1 MHKVA
6 VIVGSIRAESINKQL
21 ARALAKLAEG
31 KLQLETVQI
40 DDLPLFNQDNE
51 ATPPPQIERIKA
63 QIRSA
68 DGVLFVTPEH
78 NRSIPAALKNA
89 IDWASRPSKESA
101 FKGKVGAITGTSR
114 GRLSSAIAQSHLR
127 VIAGCQLD
135 AMVTSPEAYINFT
148 DTLIDV
154 DANITDE
161 TARNVLI
168 RFIDGLIRLIEQRS
182 KA

>member
-1 MHKVA
+1 MRKVA
-6 VIVGSIRAESINKQL
+6 VIVGSIRAESINKKL

-31 KLQLETVQI
+31 RLEFDTVRI

-51 ATPPPQIERIKA
+51 TSPPPPVVRIKT

-68 DGVLFVTPEH
+68 DGILFVTPEH

-89 IDWASRPSKESA
+89 IDWASRPPRESA
-101 FKGKVGAITGTSR
+101 FAGKVGAIIGTSR
-114 GRLSSAIAQSHLR
+114 GRLSTALAQSHLR

-135 AMVTSPEAYINFT
+135 AMLTLPETYINFT

-154 DANITDE
+154 DANVTEE
-161 TARNVLI
+161 TTKKLLT
-168 RFIDGLIRLIEQRS
+168 RFLDGLAQLVEQR
-182 KA
+182 AGG